1 MSLFRYTS
9 YTYHIFRIIPPFPPP
24 PTPHPHPPH
33 PPAPPPLPLIYYP
46 SSNPITHTH
55 LEPCLASWN
64 KLSSSY
70 LEPVSKLDPTCNTY
84 LILN

>member
-9 YTYHIFRIIPPFPPP
+9 YTYHTFRIIPPFSSHPLP
-24 PTPHPHPPH
+24 PTPT
-33 PPAPPPLPLIYYP
+33 PPPLPLTYYP

-70 LEPVSKLDPTCNTY
+70 LEPVSKLDPTCTTY
-84 LILN
+84 LILI